1 MATLP
6 DLIGQIVGESPR
18 YKIHD
23 NLGRGSFAEVY
34 QAQSL
39 RTGEWFALKISFP
52 TEKNITEFYREIDV
66 YELLSS
72 VKTSSSIGCE
82 QHVVCLKDAFIQQI
96 NGQDYY
102 VLVLE
107 LMAGDFW
114 AVIDSK
120 VTVTD
125 AEVMLYYMKTLL
137 TGLAFIHSKGIAQN
151 DIKPANILVNMDLL
165 QVKYADFGLS
175 CTDET
180 QPALFGTKEA
190 LIEALLQVEG
200 APLNKKSLQRLNLR
214 ALKEAALTFEALTP
228 DRYPL
233 LRCGAQG
240 SPDFISPD
248 IILLSAD
255 ALGLEVSQKDDIWG
269 VGTIFRFLTVGG
281 ERFPFTI
288 VNDLMESD
296 AHVTPRGVFDAIV
309 ESINQDI
316 GPEPVRYD
324 TAQFATTAAE
334 EAVALN
340 RDRIV
345 IDVIEQMSAISG
357 DDRPTAQQLLDY
369 IEANE

>member
-18 YKIHD
+18 YKIHAI
-23 NLGRGSFAEVY
+23 LGEGSFAGVY

-52 TEKNITEFYREIDV
+52 TENNIIEFYREVDV

-72 VKTSSSIGCE
+72 TNTSSSVGCE
-82 QHVVCLKDAFIQQI
+82 QHIVCLENAFIQQI
-96 NGQDYY
+96 NGRDYY

-114 AVIDSK
+114 SVIDSK

-125 AEVMLYYMKTLL
+125 AEIMLYYMKTLL
-137 TGLAFIHSKGIAQN
+137 TGLAFIHSKGIAHN
-151 DIKPANILVNMDLL
+151 DIKPANILVDIELL
-165 QVKYADFGLS
+165 EVKYADFGLA

-180 QPALFGTKEA
+180 QPSLFGTKEA
-190 LIEALLQVEG
+190 LIEALLNAEG
-200 APLNKKSLQRLNLR
+200 APLDKRSLQRLTLP
-214 ALKEAALTFEALTP
+214 ALKEAAVIFGALTP
-228 DRYPL
+228 DQYPL

-240 SPDFISPD
+240 SPNYISPD
-248 IILLSAD
+248 ILLLSAD
-255 ALGLEVSQKDDIWG
+255 ALSLEVSQKDDIWG
-269 VGTIFRFLTVGG
+269 IGTIFRFLTVGG

-288 VNDLMESD
+288 VNDLVESD
-296 AHVTPRGVFDAIV
+296 AYVTPRDMFKAIV
-309 ESINQDI
+309 ESIEKGI

-324 TAQFATTAAE
+324 TAQFATTPAE
-334 EAVALN
+334 EDAALN

-345 IDVIEQMSAISG
+345 IDVIEQMSAISA
-357 DDRPTAQQLLDY
+357 DDRPTAQALLDY
-369 IEANE
+369 IEALE